1 MQVIDHLVKTIRAKM
16 LIIAFDAMFSLS
28 LSLSCPLPSPL
39 INRFVNSFGYV
50 SLFPFL
56 LKLVSPSS
64 EQLGST
70 LDRLANKSVSHM
82 TSKNDQ
88 ATPSLIFYC

>member
-1 MQVIDHLVKTIRAKM
+1 MVVPTVTSILT
-16 LIIAFDAMFSLS
+16 LS
-28 LSLSCPLPSPL
+28 L
-39 INRFVNSFGYV
+39 NRFVNSFGYV

-70 LDRLANKSVSHM
+70 LDRLANKSVGHM
-82 TSKNDQ
+82 ISRDK
-88 ATPSLIFYC
+88 